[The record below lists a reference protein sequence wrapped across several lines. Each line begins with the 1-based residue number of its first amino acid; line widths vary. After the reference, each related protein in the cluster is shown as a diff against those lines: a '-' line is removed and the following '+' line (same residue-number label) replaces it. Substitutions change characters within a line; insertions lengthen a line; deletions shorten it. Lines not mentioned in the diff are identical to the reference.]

1 MKLPPLIPILAL
13 ALLASCASAPPAASI
28 PRQQQLADEGAAAMF
43 AKDYAKAQALTAE
56 AIGIDPQF
64 AEAWAGYGMA
74 SASLGQADHARQG
87 YERALAL
94 YQARHLKNPS
104 DANPVLQ
111 QVFLLT
117 VLGRPAEAE
126 ALLKQA
132 RADYPKDEQLGK
144 MTGDFTAMKEAWKS
158 WTVEA
163 K

>member
-13 ALLASCASAPPAASI
+13 ALLASCASAPPGGAL
-28 PRQQQLADEGAAAMF
+28 PRQQQLANEGAAAMS
-43 AKDYAKAQALTAE
+43 ANDYARAQALTAE
-56 AIGIDPQF
+56 AVRIDPQF
-64 AEAWAGYGMA
+64 AEAWAGHGMA
-74 SASLGQADHARQG
+74 SASLGQADHAREA

-94 YQARHLKNPS
+94 YQARHRKNPS

-117 VLGRPAEAE
+117 VLGRPAEAQ

-132 RADYPKDEQLGK
+132 RADYPTDAQLAK
-144 MTGDFTAMKEAWKS
+144 IPADFTAIKEAWKS
-158 WTVEA
+158 WTLEA